1 MGQDQD
7 MNTLKRKHAWI
18 EDETGRI
25 KDETLRNQGRGMK
38 GSRTNHEGVSRTR
51 DEEIKKKT
59 RRDQGQTMK
68 KSRTRHEE
76 NNDRNEGITKN
87 MKGSKK
93 RLKGIKDEPRRNQEL
108 DKKKRI
114 KE

>member
-1 MGQDQD
+1 
-7 MNTLKRKHAWI
+7 
-18 EDETGRI
+18 
-25 KDETLRNQGRGMK
+25 
-38 GSRTNHEGVSRTR
+38 
-51 DEEIKKKT
+51 
-59 RRDQGQTMK
+59 MK

-108 DKKKRI
+108 DKKKWI
-114 KE
+114 KEYT

>member
-1 MGQDQD
+1 
-7 MNTLKRKHAWI
+7 
-18 EDETGRI
+18 
-25 KDETLRNQGRGMK
+25 
-38 GSRTNHEGVSRTR
+38 
-51 DEEIKKKT
+51 
-59 RRDQGQTMK
+59 MK

-87 MKGSKK
+87 MKRSKK

-108 DKKKRI
+108 DKMKWI